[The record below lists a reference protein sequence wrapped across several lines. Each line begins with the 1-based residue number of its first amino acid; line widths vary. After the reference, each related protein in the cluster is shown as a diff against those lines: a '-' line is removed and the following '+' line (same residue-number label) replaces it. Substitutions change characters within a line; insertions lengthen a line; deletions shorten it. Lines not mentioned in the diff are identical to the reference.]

1 MMVRWIGPEDNPQSL
16 FRRCS
21 NCGYEHYAD
30 PLEVQWLEKIGHPSQ
45 NACPPCRQMVAVCID
60 NLKQDLQTGR
70 ST

>member
-21 NCGYEHYAD
+21 YCGYWHYAD
-30 PLEVQWLEKIGHPSQ
+30 PLYVKWLEKIGHPSDY
-45 NACPPCRQMVAVCID
+45 ACPPCRAMVAVCID